1 MSGPRIVALTIAI
14 LTLAAPSPLPLRAE
28 MPAEQLGKMGEKVA
42 PRDEKAVWNKKYDRK
57 MYLFGKKPNVFFAEQ
72 LEKLTPGKLLLPA
85 EGEGRNAVHA
95 AKQKW
100 QVDAFDVSEVAKN
113 KALKLAD
120 DEKVSINYFVEDASI
135 VDLKPNHYDAVA
147 VIFFQPQ
154 DNERTSKFL
163 SSLKHSVKP
172 GGSIIIE
179 GFAKKHLKLK
189 TKFGPKD
196 LSCMYEKSFFKQNFK
211 DWKIIL
217 IKERKIVLD
226 EGMHDGQAIVVDLVA
241 KKPDEK
247 K

>member
-1 MSGPRIVALTIAI
+1 
-14 LTLAAPSPLPLRAE
+14 
-28 MPAEQLGKMGEKVA
+28 
-42 PRDEKAVWNKKYDRK
+42 
-57 MYLFGKKPNVFFAEQ
+57 MYLFGKKPNMFFATQ
-72 LEKLTPGKLLLPA
+72 LDKLSPGKLLLPA

-113 KALKLAD
+113 KALKLAEE
-120 DEKVSINYFVEDASI
+120 EKVSINYFVEDAAK
-135 VDLKPNHYDAVA
+135 VDLKENHYDAVA

-154 DNERTSKFL
+154 DNESTSGFL
-163 SSLKHSVKP
+163 SRLKSSVKP

-196 LSCMYEKSFFKQNFK
+196 LSCMYEKNFFKQNFK
-211 DWKIIL
+211 DWKITL

-247 K
+247 